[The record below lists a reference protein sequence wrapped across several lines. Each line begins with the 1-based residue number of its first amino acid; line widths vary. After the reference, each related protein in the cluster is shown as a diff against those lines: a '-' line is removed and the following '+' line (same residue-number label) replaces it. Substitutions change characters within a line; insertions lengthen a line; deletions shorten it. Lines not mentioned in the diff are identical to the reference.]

1 MAATDTVKKEEAIS
15 AEPAMKSGE
24 SSIYIDRDA
33 ERSYGE

>member
-1 MAATDTVKKEEAIS
+1 MAFTDTVEKEAIS
-15 AEPAMKSGE
+15 AEPAMKSEE